1 MNIVEIILIAA
12 GLAMDASAVSL
23 AAAASGYADT
33 PRAVFRLSFHFGL
46 FQFLM
51 PIAGWFIGRGVVSF
65 ISSIA
70 PWVAFGLLTFVGA
83 RMIQS
88 GITAP
93 SNQDQKNDP
102 SRGLTLVMLSL
113 ATSIDALAIGL
124 SFAMLDVD
132 ILIPSLIIGGITI
145 LLSLLAIQVG
155 SRLGTIL
162 GQRMELV
169 GGIILVAIGI
179 KIVLPV
185 FLSTVL

>member
-1 MNIVEIILIAA
+1 
-12 GLAMDASAVSL
+12 
-23 AAAASGYADT
+23 
-33 PRAVFRLSFHFGL
+33 
-46 FQFLM
+46 
-51 PIAGWFIGRGVVSF
+51 
-65 ISSIA
+65 
-70 PWVAFGLLTFVGA
+70 
-83 RMIQS
+83 
-88 GITAP
+88 
-93 SNQDQKNDP
+93 
-102 SRGLTLVMLSL
+102 MLSL

-162 GQRMELV
+162 GQQMELV
-169 GGIILVAIGI
+169 GGIILVAVGI